1 MTQMV
6 QLFPRA
12 MGLQPKFCMCY
23 INHHNTGGGVPP
35 SMQAPKCM
43 EHLDK
48 HIGTAEDSN
57 GLFQGF
63 EKYLIKLLKLMSD
76 QQQEEEKL
84 IVA

>member
-1 MTQMV
+1 
-6 QLFPRA
+6 
-12 MGLQPKFCMCY
+12 
-23 INHHNTGGGVPP
+23 
-35 SMQAPKCM
+35 M
-43 EHLDK
+43 ESLDK

>member
-1 MTQMV
+1 M
-6 QLFPRA
+6 
-12 MGLQPKFCMCY
+12 
-23 INHHNTGGGVPP
+23 NHHNTAGGVLP
-35 SMQAPKCM
+35 SITIPKCM
-43 EHLDK
+43 ESLDK
-48 HIGTAEDSN
+48 HVGTAEDSN